1 MSLIQTYFKS
11 IIWVRFKLKRANIPS
26 LNIGYLKVKQL
37 NNCILQSSYDFV
49 CIVENIDSW
58 VVNIKQE
65 LQYLGLGQMWDE
77 LILDV
82 KSAYKLTEKRIY
94 DTEKQNMLAKLE

>member
-1 MSLIQTYFKS
+1 M
-11 IIWVRFKLKRANIPS
+11 
-26 LNIGYLKVKQL
+26 

-77 LILDV
+77 LILDA
-82 KSAYKLTEKRIY
+82 KSAYKLTEERIY